1 MSLINERTSAR
12 NSISDEEPVSPRRCD
27 DPQLAGET
35 PIRAELSGG
44 RRCSAVGIV
53 VNAYAPVLTLARQ
66 LIRGFPP
73 DRILE
78 VYRGATLCFRVP
90 LATASRLE
98 VRDSNHGRPVFV
110 PWRSRSTRTAPP
122 IAPNDLASTPLA
134 EPLQKTP
141 SASDP
146 VARTLSKIADAIT
159 EGVS

>member
-1 MSLINERTSAR
+1 MSLINEHTSAR
-12 NSISDEEPVSPRRCD
+12 NRNSDNNRVLRG
-27 DPQLAGET
+27 AT
-35 PIRAELSGG
+35 PIRAELSGD

-66 LIRGFPP
+66 LIRAGFPP

-98 VRDSNHGRPVFV
+98 VGDSNQGRPVFV

-122 IAPNDLASTPLA
+122 IAPNDLAATPLA

-141 SASDP
+141 SAG
-146 VARTLSKIADAIT
+146 AT
-159 EGVS
+159 